1 MMDAAILPED
11 LVDQFCAEAR
21 DDFVGLWE
29 IVRQVERRTGPGDT
43 AREQTLAVIRALL
56 ARGLRA
62 GDPPYSA
69 MGYRPWANQE
79 PDAVIERV
87 RREWLA
93 LGRAP
98 NIADI
103 AWFGLGA

>member
-1 MMDAAILPED
+1 MDAAIFPED
-11 LVDQFCAEAR
+11 LVDQFCTEAR

-29 IVRQVERRTGPGDT
+29 IVRQVEQRTGPGSA
-43 AREQTLAVIRALL
+43 AREPTLAVIRALL
-56 ARGLRA
+56 VRGLRA

-69 MGYRPWANQE
+69 RGYRPWADQE
-79 PDAVIERV
+79 PDAVIDRI

-93 LGRAP
+93 LGRMP

-103 AWFGLGA
+103 AWFERAS